1 MNFQP
6 KLKEVEMK
14 NMVKN
19 ICAAMVI
26 SLCAAGHLSATENNP
41 NNDNKFMEEN
51 LNLTQEWDKTFPQS
65 DKVDHKKITFHN
77 RYGITLAADLY
88 VPKNVTGKL
97 PAIAISGPFGA
108 VKEQASGL
116 YAQTLA
122 ERGFLTIA
130 FDPSYTGE
138 SSGQPRYVAS
148 PDINT
153 EDFCPMVFYC
163 RETEN
168 AGDWS
173 TLYPTNV
180 LLSKDDPARFLQ
192 ELTAAAEKIKRKK
205 SSRIF
210 PT

>member
-26 SLCAAGHLSATENNP
+26 GLCAAGHLCATENNA

-51 LNLTQEWDKTFPQS
+51 LNLIQEWDKTFPQS
-65 DKVDHKKITFHN
+65 DKVNHKKITFHN

-108 VKEQASGL
+108 VKE
-116 YAQTLA
+116 
-122 ERGFLTIA
+122 
-130 FDPSYTGE
+130 
-138 SSGQPRYVAS
+138 
-148 PDINT
+148 
-153 EDFCPMVFYC
+153 
-163 RETEN
+163 
-168 AGDWS
+168 
-173 TLYPTNV
+173 
-180 LLSKDDPARFLQ
+180 
-192 ELTAAAEKIKRKK
+192 
-205 SSRIF
+205 
-210 PT
+210 

>member
-88 VPKNVTGKL
+88 VPTLNTC
-97 PAIAISGPFGA
+97 ISTPIF
-108 VKEQASGL
+108 
-116 YAQTLA
+116 
-122 ERGFLTIA
+122 
-130 FDPSYTGE
+130 
-138 SSGQPRYVAS
+138 
-148 PDINT
+148 
-153 EDFCPMVFYC
+153 
-163 RETEN
+163 
-168 AGDWS
+168 
-173 TLYPTNV
+173 
-180 LLSKDDPARFLQ
+180 
-192 ELTAAAEKIKRKK
+192 
-205 SSRIF
+205 SSRSLKNIGVAANPRHSSIPCGF
-210 PT
+210 SITLSAMLDR

>member
-148 PDINT
+148 PD
-153 EDFCPMVFYC
+153 
-163 RETEN
+163 
-168 AGDWS
+168 
-173 TLYPTNV
+173 
-180 LLSKDDPARFLQ
+180 SKTR
-192 ELTAAAEKIKRKK
+192 
-205 SSRIF
+205 
-210 PT
+210 

>member
-97 PAIAISGPFGA
+97 PCHCHQWPIW
-108 VKEQASGL
+108 
-116 YAQTLA
+116 
-122 ERGFLTIA
+122 
-130 FDPSYTGE
+130 
-138 SSGQPRYVAS
+138 
-148 PDINT
+148 
-153 EDFCPMVFYC
+153 C
-163 RETEN
+163 REGTSFGLVC
-168 AGDWS
+168 ADIGRTWIPDDCFRS
-173 TLYPTNV
+173 ILYG
-180 LLSKDDPARFLQ
+180 
-192 ELTAAAEKIKRKK
+192 RK
-205 SSRIF
+205 
-210 PT
+210 

>member
-26 SLCAAGHLSATENNP
+26 SLRAAGHLSATENNP

-51 LNLTQEWDKTFPQS
+51 LNLIQEWDKTFPQS

-116 YAQTLA
+116 VCA
-122 ERGFLTIA
+122 
-130 FDPSYTGE
+130 
-138 SSGQPRYVAS
+138 
-148 PDINT
+148 DIGRT
-153 EDFCPMVFYC
+153 RD
-163 RETEN
+163 
-168 AGDWS
+168 S
-173 TLYPTNV
+173 
-180 LLSKDDPARFLQ
+180 
-192 ELTAAAEKIKRKK
+192 
-205 SSRIF
+205 
-210 PT
+210 

>member
-130 FDPSYTGE
+130 FDHPIRE
-138 SSGQPRYVAS
+138 KVAAS
-148 PDINT
+148 PVMWLRRTSI
-153 EDFCPMVFYC
+153 
-163 RETEN
+163 R
-168 AGDWS
+168 
-173 TLYPTNV
+173 
-180 LLSKDDPARFLQ
+180 
-192 ELTAAAEKIKRKK
+192 KISVQR
-205 SSRIF
+205 SIIF
-210 PT
+210 PPVTM